1 MKIAKK
7 ATTFDSIF
15 INSMQKKGIKILRI
29 TLGIVYVWFGLLKV
43 FGVSPV
49 NSLITSTYPNFPEPT
64 FIIFLGVWEILIG
77 LGLIFKIYLRAT
89 LALLWLQM
97 AGIFIGLAISPALYF
112 TNNNPFLLN
121 TYGEFVVKNIV
132 LVAASIVVGGFEVK
146 KKSS

>member
-1 MKIAKK
+1 
-7 ATTFDSIF
+7 
-15 INSMQKKGIKILRI
+15 MQKKGIKILRI

-97 AGIFIGLAISPALYF
+97 AGIFIGLAISHALYF